1 MKLPYSIFA
10 PIIFLF
16 AFFLALATIDW
27 IRGESVDWWGHLI
40 TSVITTGGILLLK
53 KLEAIHNKRNS

>member
-16 AFFLALATIDW
+16 VFFLVMAAIDW
-27 IRGESVDWWGHLI
+27 VRGESVDWWGHLI
-40 TSVITTGGILLLK
+40 TSVIATGGILLLK